1 MKMFAGLL
9 LAAAPLAA
17 QPYNIDGTICRMN
30 RSVDRMIVAIDSG
43 PRVRVLLPRSLDI
56 TFEGRDYERSDL
68 RLGDRVYIVARRDGS
83 HMDARNLDV
92 KMRSGDALIDSLLRS
107 HRTVVGRFGVREA
120 KTEYFSLNLPGQN
133 YIRVDAKSAYGPH
146 GRVRVSSLKPG
157 DLLEVRGSWPKKDL
171 LQASSINVITDNE
184 PSFCTSRAR
193 HSETSEE
200 TKAREADE
208 RKFLNKEDSDEE

>member
-17 QPYNIDGTICRMN
+17 QPYNIDGTVCRMN

-43 PRVRVLLPRSLDI
+43 PRIRVLLPRSLDI
-56 TFEGRDYERSDL
+56 TFQGHDYERSDL

-83 HMDARNLDV
+83 HMDATTLDV
-92 KMRSGDALIDSLLRS
+92 KNSTADALLRS
-107 HRTVVGRFGVREA
+107 HRTIVGRFGVREA

-133 YIRVDAKSAYGPH
+133 YVRVDAKAAYGPK
-146 GRVRVSSLKPG
+146 GRVRVSSLKRG
-157 DLLEVRGSWPKKDL
+157 DLLEIRGSWPKKDL
-171 LQASSINVITDNE
+171 LQASSIRVMTNSE

-193 HSETSEE
+193 KGEISAA

>member
-17 QPYNIDGTICRMN
+17 QPYNIDGTVCRMN

-43 PRVRVLLPRSLDI
+43 PRIRVVLPRSLDI

-83 HMDARNLDV
+83 HMDATSLEV
-92 KMRSGDALIDSLLRS
+92 KNSTTDALLDSLLRS
-107 HRTVVGRFGVREA
+107 HRTIVGRFGVREA

-133 YIRVDAKSAYGPH
+133 YVRVDAKAAYGPK

-157 DLLEVRGSWPKKDL
+157 DLLEIRGSWPQKDL
-171 LQASSINVITDNE
+171 LQASSIQVMTDSE

-193 HSETSEE
+193 KGEIKEV
-200 TKAREADE
+200 TKAREDDE
-208 RKFLNKEDSDEE
+208 RKFLNKTDSDEE